1 LLYLGIIFNVLVDSK
16 YKFIYMFG
24 FTTVYDFYIGTIF
37 SVIVFS
43 KYKFIYM
50 FGFTNTCY
58 IFDLLYLGTV
68 LLYLGTVS
76 CGLRAANSGCLGL
89 EIPRRGGPPGL
100 NTYVRSMAGPTREV
114 RARWFPEPNCKK
126 CAVTL
131 DGTLEVGSPA
141 SFRCYRRRRRDST
154 TSTT

>member
-1 LLYLGIIFNVLVDSK
+1 VLYLFNALVDSK

-24 FTTVYDFYIGTIF
+24 FITVYHHFQRQ
-37 SVIVFS
+37 
-43 KYKFIYM
+43 YKFIYM